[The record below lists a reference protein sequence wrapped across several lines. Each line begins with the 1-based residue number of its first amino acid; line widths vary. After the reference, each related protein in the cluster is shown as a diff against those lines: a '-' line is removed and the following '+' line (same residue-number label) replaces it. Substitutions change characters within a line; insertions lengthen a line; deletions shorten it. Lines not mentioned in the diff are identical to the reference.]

1 MVTSRKGKKAKKLPL
16 KILKER
22 AARIRL
28 VLTDNDGVLTDSGVY
43 YSADGESF
51 KRFSIRDGMGVELLR
66 NAGIASA
73 IITSET
79 SESVRRRAEKLRMPH
94 LYMGITDKRLH
105 LDTIISETKLKLD
118 ELAYIGD
125 DVNDL
130 GIIEAISHAGLTGAP
145 ADATHA
151 VKKSVHYCSAQK
163 GGNGAF
169 RDFGDWILRLRSS

>member
-1 MVTSRKGKKAKKLPL
+1 MVASRRGRKAKKLSL
-16 KILKER
+16 KTLKER

-28 VLTDNDGVLTDSGVY
+28 VLTDSDGVLTDSGVY

-79 SESVRRRAEKLRMPH
+79 SQSVRRRAEKLEMPY
-94 LYMGITDKRLH
+94 LYMGIADKQLH
-105 LDTIISETKLKLD
+105 LDTIMSQTNLKLD
-118 ELAYIGD
+118 QLAYIGD

-130 GIIEAISHAGLTGAP
+130 GIIEAIGNAGLTGAP

-151 VKKSVHYCSAQK
+151 IKKSVHYCSARK